1 MRSVRARS
9 GSTAVTATRSFSRNE
24 EKQMSKT
31 SMLALAI
38 LISIA
43 AAATPAAAQVLVP
56 PSPEPVTSPV
66 VTVNN
71 SAGEQTDPHV
81 SGDLVSYTDGTDPQ
95 NIRYYRFSSAMDQ
108 AIPSP
113 VGASDHLSDVSG
125 DKVPFTRN
133 MGTCNAIMV
142 FDVATSSTTEVAPAC
157 SNRVAPA
164 IGGNTVA
171 YVDLATSA
179 SAVFAHDLSGPGFGT
194 VQLSSGPERAQ
205 NPSVAPSGHVVV
217 WEQCASSIV
226 TCDIMKSTH
235 SGGVWSAAVA
245 VANTASAESN
255 PDTDGTTV
263 VYDADRAGNPTGQDI
278 YWQPVVTG
286 TETQL
291 AIPGFQL
298 KPSISQGVIGF
309 ESRATM
315 FAPADIFVYAMAT
328 NTLYQITSTST
339 VDEQLNDVSVLDNGD
354 IRVVWAANDGL
365 AGDSNI
371 YATTFTPAGVVHYEI
386 CLLYDPL
393 VAKKAGSAYP
403 IKLQLCDAGGLN
415 LSSPSIALH
424 AVSVTRTSDDAPG
437 ALDDTGNANP
447 DFDFRYDASLEGY
460 VFNLSLHCQ
469 GAVCFTTGTYD
480 LNFSA
485 DADPALHSAPFAV
498 K

>member
-1 MRSVRARS
+1 MNKSTKHGLARANPLSSAAVWRTDLLAKRV
-9 GSTAVTATRSFSRNE
+9 GTALAGAVLVMAVTAG
-24 EKQMSKT
+24 
-31 SMLALAI
+31 
-38 LISIA
+38 
-43 AAATPAAAQVLVP
+43 LVRGQ
-56 PSPEPVTSPV
+56 
-66 VTVNN
+66 
-71 SAGEQTDPHV
+71 SAGTVVITPVEATLVTTLHVPVNLSPGDQIDPHV
-81 SGDLVSYTDGTDPQ
+81 SGDLASYTDGTDPQ
-95 NIRYYRFSSAMDQ
+95 NIRYYRFSSAVNQ

-113 VGASDHLSDVSG
+113 MGASDHLSDVSG
-125 DKVPFTRN
+125 DKVSFTRN
-133 MGTCNAIMV
+133 TSICNAIMV
-142 FDVATSSTTEVAPAC
+142 FDVTTSSTTEVPPAC

-179 SAVFAHDLSGPGFGT
+179 SAVFAHDLSSLGFGT
-194 VQLSSGPERAQ
+194 VQLSSGLERAQ

-235 SGGVWSAAVA
+235 SGGVWSAAAA

-263 VYDADRAGNPTGQDI
+263 VYDADRAGNLTGQDI

-315 FAPADIFVYAMAT
+315 FAPADIFVYVMAT

-365 AGDSNI
+365 ARDYNI
-371 YATTFTPAGVVHYEI
+371 YATTFTPAGVVHYAI
-386 CLLYDPL
+386 CLLYDPT
-393 VAKKAGSAYP
+393 VARRSGTVYP
-403 IKLQLCDAGGLN
+403 IKAQLCDASGNN
-415 LSSPSIALH
+415 LSSPEIVVH
-424 AVSVTRTSDDAPG
+424 AVSVTQTSTNTPAN
-437 ALDDTGNANP
+437 LDDVGNANP
-447 DFDFRYDASLEGY
+447 DFDFRYDAALGGY
-460 VFNLSLHCQ
+460 IFNLSLR
-469 GAVCFTTGTYD
+469 GIATGTYN
-480 LNFSA
+480 LNFQA
-485 DADPALHSAPFAV
+485 GADPALHSSPFAV